1 MRTNLNLR
9 FLLPAVLTASALAQ
23 GSEKQGEIIKL
34 FDPSEPAAWTAFRG
48 DGQSDTHAIWEMR
61 DGLLVLKAGPLGYLR
76 TERDFTDFAL
86 ELEWRRPPDK
96 KPGRGGVLIRMTG
109 PDKIW
114 PKSLEAQLNAGAA
127 GDFWGLGGYR
137 LTGPS
142 ERLQQVKNE
151 QLGLLTNLRKTEDA
165 ETATGQWNRY
175 EIRAHGQ
182 TVTLKINGRVVN
194 EASGC
199 DVVAGKIC
207 LTAEGDEI
215 HFRNVRV
222 KTND

>member
-1 MRTNLNLR
+1 
-9 FLLPAVLTASALAQ
+9 
-23 GSEKQGEIIKL
+23 
-34 FDPSEPAAWTAFRG
+34 
-48 DGQSDTHAIWEMR
+48 MR
-61 DGLLVLKAGPLGYLR
+61 DGVLVLKAGLVGYLR
-76 TERDFTDFAL
+76 TERDFTDFML
-86 ELEWRRPPDK
+86 ELQWRRPPGQ
-96 KPGRGGVLIRMTG
+96 KPGRGGVLIRTTG

-142 ERLQQVKNE
+142 ERLKQVNN
-151 QLGLLTNLRKTEDA
+151 QRFGTLTNLQKTEDA
-165 ETATGQWNRY
+165 ENAVGQWNRY
-175 EIRAHGQ
+175 EIRAIGDK
-182 TVTLKINGRVVN
+182 VTLKINGRLVN
-194 EASGC
+194 QAAGC